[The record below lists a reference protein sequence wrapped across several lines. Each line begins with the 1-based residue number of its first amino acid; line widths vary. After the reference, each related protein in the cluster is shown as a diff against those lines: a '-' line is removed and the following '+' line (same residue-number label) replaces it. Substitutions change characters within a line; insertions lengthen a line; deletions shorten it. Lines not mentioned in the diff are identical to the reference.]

1 MLNAYC
7 KVKSLICKYARKRI
21 FRIRIWARAFTYTYN
36 HRQMFVRPE
45 TIDRP
50 THERPS
56 NKTFF
61 SLCDVCITN
70 CLASTIFLSI
80 VILIPVRFP
89 STGRTE
95 CERAAARGELFCHQL
110 ISSNMTSRCNK
121 RGIQR
126 ANLPLNTKSLSSPRS
141 KYLKIHCD
149 EIIIFIARYVFV

>member
-1 MLNAYC
+1 MSAC
-7 KVKSLICKYARKRI
+7 VHIHI
-21 FRIRIWARAFTYTYN
+21 

-70 CLASTIFLSI
+70 CLASTIFFSI

-89 STGRTE
+89 STDRTE
-95 CERAAARGELFCHQL
+95 CERIHQQAATAREVNYFAINLFLQTRPFDATREAFTSEF
-110 ISSNMTSRCNK
+110 ISECERFIESSLEILENTLRCDN
-121 RGIQR
+121 
-126 ANLPLNTKSLSSPRS
+126 NLYGT
-141 KYLKIHCD
+141 
-149 EIIIFIARYVFV
+149 

>member
-1 MLNAYC
+1 MSAC
-7 KVKSLICKYARKRI
+7 VRI
-21 FRIRIWARAFTYTYN
+21 YI

-80 VILIPVRFP
+80 VILILVRFP
-89 STGRTE
+89 STDRTE
-95 CERAAARGELFCHQL
+95 CERIHQRELREVNYFAINLFLQTRPLDATRGAF
-110 ISSNMTSRCNK
+110 TSKFTFEC
-121 RGIQR
+121 
-126 ANLPLNTKSLSSPRS
+126 ASDLSSPHS
-141 KYLKIHCD
+141 KSLRIHCV
-149 EIIIFIARYVFV
+149 EIIIFIARHVFI

>member
-1 MLNAYC
+1 
-7 KVKSLICKYARKRI
+7 
-21 FRIRIWARAFTYTYN
+21 
-36 HRQMFVRPE
+36 MFVRPE

-95 CERAAARGELFCHQL
+95 FEHIRQQSCCERWIILPSTYFFKHDLSMQQERHFCP
-110 ISSNMTSRCNK
+110 NF
-121 RGIQR
+121 
-126 ANLPLNTKSLSSPRS
+126 PLNVNQFIEFSLKILENTLRQDNNLYRTSHLRIIRS
-141 KYLKIHCD
+141 KI
-149 EIIIFIARYVFV
+149 YVSS

>member
-1 MLNAYC
+1 MSAC
-7 KVKSLICKYARKRI
+7 VHIHI
-21 FRIRIWARAFTYTYN
+21 

-70 CLASTIFLSI
+70 CLASTIFFSI

-89 STGRTE
+89 STDHTE
-95 CERAAARGELFCHQL
+95 CERIHQQATTARKVNYFAINLFLQTWPLDATREAFTSEFISECERFIEFSL
-110 ISSNMTSRCNK
+110 EILENTLRCDNNLYRTWRLRLIRSEIYISS
-121 RGIQR
+121 
-126 ANLPLNTKSLSSPRS
+126 
-141 KYLKIHCD
+141 
-149 EIIIFIARYVFV
+149 